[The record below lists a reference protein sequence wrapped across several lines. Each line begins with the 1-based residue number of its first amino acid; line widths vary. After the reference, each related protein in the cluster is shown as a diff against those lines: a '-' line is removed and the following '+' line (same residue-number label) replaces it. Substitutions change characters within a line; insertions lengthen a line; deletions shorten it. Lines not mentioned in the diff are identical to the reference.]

1 MTQELKTEIGI
12 SLISWVF
19 IIISKLANLLPEL
32 QVVAILFVI
41 LSTSITILINL
52 PKFVQTIKK
61 LFK

>member
-1 MTQELKTEIGI
+1 MTPELKTEIGI

-32 QVVAILFVI
+32 QVVAILFAI

>member
-19 IIISKLANLLPEL
+19 IIISKLVNLLPEL
-32 QVVAILFVI
+32 QVVAVLFAI

-61 LFK
+61 LFT

>member
-19 IIISKLANLLPEL
+19 IIISKLVNLLPEL